1 VATVNETVGLAG
13 QAIPT
18 VGDVVELVVENMAY
32 GADAVA
38 RLNGLAVFVTDAVPG
53 DRVLASITEIH
64 ARFARARVDSILDA
78 SPDRREYP
86 CPKAPTCGGCQWQHI
101 VYERQL
107 SAKEG
112 AVRDTLQ
119 RIGGWS
125 EPNVLPIVPSPRE
138 WNYRNKARYAVEK
151 HRGTVRTGYRERH
164 SHRLVALDTCPLNMP
179 GVDRALHAAA
189 DILGFDRRYS
199 DIADGLESIVARE
212 SRDTGEIV
220 VRLMMK
226 RKIDALP
233 FVEALTGEV
242 EGLIGITSA
251 ACRPGRAQHVTAKRD
266 RVLWGS
272 PLLTER
278 VGEWTYSVSA
288 SSFFQVNP
296 YVAPALVDLV
306 RDAADIQSGDAV
318 IDAYGGVG
326 LFSVALAESTAL
338 SASTALMECAAI
350 AESTAL
356 TGQATPARRAGSISL
371 IESDSGATRDARH
384 ILRSL
389 DTESVSVHTGDV
401 GTVTPSI
408 GHADVIVCDPP
419 RQGAGRDTLV
429 ALDRLG
435 ASRFVYIA
443 CDPASLA
450 RDSATLRDLG
460 WQLVW
465 ARPVDLFPQ
474 TYHIETV
481 ALFHREG

>member
-1 VATVNETVGLAG
+1 VVATVNESGGLAG
-13 QAIPT
+13 QAIPQI
-18 VGDVVELVVENMAY
+18 GDIVELVVENMAY

-38 RLNGLAVFVTDAVPG
+38 RLNGLAVFVAGAVPG
-53 DRVLASITEIH
+53 DRVLASITEMH
-64 ARFARARVDSILDA
+64 ARFARAQVDSILDA

-101 VYERQL
+101 VYKRQL

-151 HRGTVRTGYRERH
+151 RHGTVRMGYRERH
-164 SHRLVALDTCPLNMP
+164 SHQLVPLETCPLNMP

-189 DILGFDRRYS
+189 DILGSDRRYS
-199 DIADGLESIVARE
+199 DIAEGLESVVARE

-226 RKIDALP
+226 RKVDALP
-233 FVEALTGEV
+233 FTEALTGEV
-242 EGLIGITSA
+242 EGLTGITSA
-251 ACRPGRAQHVTAKRD
+251 VCRPGRARHGAAKRD

-272 PLLTER
+272 PLLIER

-296 YVAPALVDLV
+296 YAAPALVDLV
-306 RDAADIQSGDAV
+306 REAADIQSGDAV

-326 LFSVALAESTAL
+326 LFSVAVANCAAL
-338 SASTALMECAAI
+338 SASTALMECAAL
-350 AESTAL
+350 AK
-356 TGQATPARRAGSISL
+356 RAGSISL
-371 IESDSGATRDARH
+371 IESDAGAIRDARH

-401 GTVTPSI
+401 GTIAPSI
-408 GHADVIVCDPP
+408 DRADVVVCDPP